1 MSRSY
6 VNQGLVEV
14 LKRPC
19 SGAAQPVEYHSTIRR
34 VTIPEEVAQKVHCS
48 VRETKQRPLPRPVG
62 TVTKQAQNPV
72 EMKGLVTVISKLENR
87 SVSFIAPAGVGK
99 STAFPWE
106 LHQNTAT
113 VVVVLSPT
121 ELVAQ
126 AHVEEV
132 KGLGQ
137 LATYISPARMS
148 VTSLNKSMGVVYTTA
163 AGLIMRALAAMKDAA
178 DLDAEMTVV
187 HDESH
192 AMDADSQFLASMW
205 PDYDKVVKFI
215 SVSAYGVPRP
225 ASELYSPQVEV
236 VSVPFCEEAAITPAD
251 ETMDGKPAPWA
262 VANLLGKRTLMFIES
277 DRIADYLASAYGN
290 FLETMT
296 LRRHQGFQQYMRA
309 VATLSE
315 KDKSVLILADA
326 EFQNGIKLPADQIV
340 DFGYA
345 RHTDAGAGLQPTD
358 IVTRVNAIDAAARV
372 NSIATRP
379 DTTDEKPKVAY
390 VPDDPTSDVVRQL
403 SRPETDKLA
412 AYCDLFSYKAPPG
425 ITPTVNVDLFK
436 EADTVAFLQSGL
448 PWEIWSNTS
457 YRVRPECVKPPDKR
471 GELSTDNILDWIGA
485 QQIDPGPIQLKSGQ
499 FYSDEQGNVSATSS
513 ALETIMTDYGDLYLW
528 LREKVRGPSILRFAD
543 LSDHEQDAVWLIWL
557 TVWNANV
564 ADLIALDKWRA
575 IHGAAVTDWKKRTDC
590 RVRMSMLLKVA
601 RDIHDKWVLLSSW
614 YQLMYQDTKKFI
626 SEAQPDEVLIDARF
640 AGLVT
645 ALGTSIV
652 ARHPIGSTS
661 LSTAIFASPSVR
673 GIAPTETSGNSE
685 MLIPFTSR
693 MSIRD
698 RG

>member
-1 MSRSY
+1 MSRSHA
-6 VNQGLVEV
+6 NQGLVEV
-14 LKRPC
+14 LNRPC
-19 SGAAQPVEYHSTIRR
+19 SGATQPVEYHSTIRR
-34 VTIPEEVAQKVHCS
+34 VAIPEEVAQKVHCS
-48 VRETKQRPLPRPVG
+48 ARKAELRPLPRPVG
-62 TVTKQAQNPV
+62 TVTKQAQNPA
-72 EMKGLVTVISKLENR
+72 EMKGLVTLISKLENR

-99 STAFPWE
+99 STVFPWE
-106 LHQNTAT
+106 LHHNTAT

-121 ELVAQ
+121 ELTAQ

-132 KGLGQ
+132 RNMGQ
-137 LATYISPARMS
+137 LATYVSPARMS
-148 VTSLNKSMGVVYTTA
+148 ITSLNKSMGVIYTTA
-163 AGLIMRALAAMKDAA
+163 AGLIMRALSAMKDAT

-192 AMDADSQFLASMW
+192 AMDADGQFLASMW

-215 SVSAYGVPRP
+215 SVSAYGVPKP
-225 ASELYSPQVEV
+225 TPELYSPQVEV

-251 ETMDGKPAPWA
+251 ETLDGKPAPWA
-262 VANLLGKRTLMFIES
+262 VANLMGKSTLMFIES

-290 FLETMT
+290 FLQTIT
-296 LRRHQGFQQYMRA
+296 LRRHQGFQQYMKA
-309 VATLSE
+309 LTALE
-315 KDKSVLILADA
+315 KKEESVLILADA
-326 EFQNGIKLPADQIV
+326 DFQNGIKLPADQVV

-358 IVTRVNAIDAAARV
+358 VVTRVNAIDAAARV
-372 NSIATRP
+372 NAIATHP
-379 DTTDEKPKVAY
+379 SPADIKPKVAF
-390 VPDDPTSDVVRQL
+390 VPNDPTSDVVRQL

-412 AYCDLFSYKAPPG
+412 AYCDLFSYKTPPDVA
-425 ITPTVNVDLFK
+425 PTVNAELFHA
-436 EADTVAFLQSGL
+436 ADMLAFLQSGL

-457 YRVRPECVKPPDKR
+457 YRARPEEIKPPDKR
-471 GELSTDNILDWIGA
+471 VELSTDNILDWIGA
-485 QQIDPGPIQLKSGQ
+485 QQFDPGPIQLKSGQ

-513 ALETIMTDYGDLYLW
+513 ALETVMADYGDLYLW
-528 LREKVRGPSILRFAD
+528 LREKIRGPSILRFAD
-543 LSDHEQDAVWLIWL
+543 LGEQEQDAVWLIWL

-575 IHGAAVTDWKKRTDC
+575 VHGTVVADWRKRTDC

-614 YQLMYQDTKKFI
+614 YQLMYHDTKKI
-626 SEAQPDEVLIDARF
+626 ICEAQADTVLVDARF
-640 AGLVT
+640 AGLVA

-661 LSTAIFASPSVR
+661 LSTAIFASPSAR
-673 GIAPTETSGNSE
+673 GIAPPETGGNSE
-685 MLIPFTSR
+685 MLVPFTSR